1 MGKTGDYLSLSWDK
15 KICRYMDFIKFM
27 NLLHYEELFFA
38 RADNFEDALEGKIPK
53 CYFDKYTKEQKKSY
67 EEALKVFNIDKEKTF
82 ISCWNVFEEES
93 YGLWK
98 IYGGENGLAILT
110 TLGKFKNVL
119 KYSKAAI
126 CEVEYIKH
134 HDIDINELASPRIT
148 TTDGFTR
155 NNFFV
160 YKENYYHY
168 EKEVRAIIATNQKD
182 NHKKVKISFNELV
195 EKIIISPFA
204 SDWFVDM
211 VNDIITKK
219 YGFENIPIFK
229 SNIEINLRE

>member
-1 MGKTGDYLSLSWDK
+1 MGKTGDYLSISMDK

-38 RADNFEDALEGKIPK
+38 RADKFEDALEGKIPD
-53 CYFDKYTKEQKKSY
+53 CYFNRYSKEQKLSY
-67 EEALKVFNIDKEKTF
+67 EEALKVFNKDKVKTF

-98 IYGGENGLAILT
+98 IYGGENGMAILT
-110 TLGKFKNVL
+110 TLEKFKDAL
-119 KYSKAAI
+119 KYSNAAI

-134 HDIDINELASPRIT
+134 EDIDIKEISSPRIT
-148 TTDGFTR
+148 TPNGLNR

-168 EKEVRAIIATNQKD
+168 EKEVRAIIATD
-182 NHKKVKISFNELV
+182 ERAPHKKVKINFNELV

-204 SDWFVDM
+204 CDWFVDM
-211 VNDIITKK
+211 VKDIVSKK
-219 YGFENIPIFK
+219 YGFSNIPIYK
-229 SNIEINLRE
+229 SNIEINLKE